1 MTSGLFV
8 KILLHRISGGPSIKI
23 TALNSSPLTAVAS
36 HASNSKLW
44 NPAPEHSDAFDPRG
58 GAYKNDFR
66 HCNLMKGFPHFRY
79 PTEHACDT

>member
-1 MTSGLFV
+1 MDAIQDALV
-8 KILLHRISGGPSIKI
+8 ISIDKDFS
-23 TALNSSPLTAVAS
+23 LDYRRWSEVAS

-44 NPAPEHSDAFDPRG
+44 NHAPEHSDAFDPRG
-58 GAYKNDFR
+58 GAYKHDFR